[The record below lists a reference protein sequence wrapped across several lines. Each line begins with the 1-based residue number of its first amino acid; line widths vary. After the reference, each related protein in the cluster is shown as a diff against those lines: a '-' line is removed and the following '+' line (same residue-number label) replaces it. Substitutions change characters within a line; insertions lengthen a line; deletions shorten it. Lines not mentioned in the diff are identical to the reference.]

1 MTTLSI
7 RKMLE
12 ADLVNIVEVHSQ
24 AFKGFFIEQ
33 MGPLFIKAYYKLLL
47 AYEGSIAY
55 VYHGKNGLIE
65 GFVVGFVQPK
75 VFYKKFIRSSFQ
87 FIIPVFVGII
97 RNPQLVIKILG
108 NIRRIIFVESHNRN
122 FEIDANTAE
131 LSSIAVIS
139 PSEGI
144 GSLLIDAFTKDAL
157 SRALTS
163 ITLTTDSENNELV
176 NNFYIKHGFVR
187 NGLEERNGRK
197 LWRYTKL
204 IDKG

>member
-7 RKMLE
+7 RKMIE

-33 MGPLFIKAYYKLLL
+33 MGPLFIKAYYKILL

-55 VYHGKNGLIE
+55 VYHGNNGLIE

-87 FIIPVFVGII
+87 LIIPVFAGII
-97 RNPQLVIKILG
+97 RNPQLVIKIFG
-108 NIRRIIFVESHNRN
+108 NIRRIIFVESQNSK

-131 LSSIAVIS
+131 LSSIAVIN

-144 GSLLIDAFTKDAL
+144 GSLLIDAFTEDAF
-157 SRALTS
+157 SRDLTS
-163 ITLTTDSENNELV
+163 ITLTTESENNELV
-176 NNFYIKHGFVR
+176 NNFYIKHGFER
-187 NGLEERNGRK
+187 NGSEERNGKK